1 MGKLKGLYVKEIS
14 QCIMQKAGRCWRG
27 KPLAEGRLGRWTVL
41 QRAKQAGTW
50 KHSGKRFLSL
60 RGFACWGPSA
70 ADASWGFSGTI
81 TSKRGLLCHQGRT
94 KPAWREGKSTG
105 MVSTCVILSPNIHQ
119 PRIFFSAGDF
129 LAGGRMPRGCPSVFA
144 QGCFTPWA
152 GGGFGSTC

>member
-1 MGKLKGLYVKEIS
+1 MHYAESRKVLE
-14 QCIMQKAGRCWRG
+14 RERT
-27 KPLAEGRLGRWTVL
+27 LAEGRLGRWTVL

-81 TSKRGLLCHQGRT
+81 TSKRGLLCHHDRT

-105 MVSTCVILSPNIHQ
+105 MVSARMILSPNIRQ
-119 PRIFFSAGDF
+119 PRIF
-129 LAGGRMPRGCPSVFA
+129 SV
-144 QGCFTPWA
+144 QVI
-152 GGGFGSTC
+152 S